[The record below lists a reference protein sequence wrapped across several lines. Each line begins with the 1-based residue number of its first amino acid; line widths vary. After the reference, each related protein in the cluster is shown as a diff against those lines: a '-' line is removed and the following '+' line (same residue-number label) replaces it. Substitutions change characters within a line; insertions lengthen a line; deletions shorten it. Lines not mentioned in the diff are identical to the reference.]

1 MSSWNTQLT
10 AITQTDGLLGEQM
23 DISSGFGRL
32 FYCMFPNQTTIA
44 YSYRYT
50 QHYTL
55 KKRSIQVAVWS
66 NEPGWQAS
74 ATIREVLCNK
84 VVGERQADL
93 PCSDELERVACVF
106 YCRPSSKYTEC
117 PFRRSYASWYAR
129 RSCCILSVFLFVS
142 SGHWIRTSEFQATAM
157 LILKRCSLN

>member
-1 MSSWNTQLT
+1 
-10 AITQTDGLLGEQM
+10 M

-32 FYCMFPNQTTIA
+32 FHCMFPNQTTIA

-129 RSCCILSVFLFVS
+129 RSWSICLL
-142 SGHWIRTSEFQATAM
+142 W
-157 LILKRCSLN
+157 SLNSNEWIPSYCDADPEEMFTELNAHQKFLRTWKGSRYRRKAISY